1 MNEADP
7 LSIFQKKGVFL
18 PNMAR
23 DKIHTPVKEALID
36 DGWLVTDDPLYMK
49 VGNLPIFID
58 LGAERVF
65 GAEKDDE
72 RIAVEVKTFG
82 NPSFITALY
91 EAVGKYVVYRKALRL
106 EESDRTLYLAMPED
120 VYIRYSAE
128 PLFIGTLE
136 DENVNLILFET
147 DIEKI
152 TKWIKR

>member
-65 GAEKDDE
+65 GAW
-72 RIAVEVKTFG
+72 RFLVARVQG
-82 NPSFITALY
+82 CN
-91 EAVGKYVVYRKALRL
+91 
-106 EESDRTLYLAMPED
+106 LAQSRE
-120 VYIRYSAE
+120 
-128 PLFIGTLE
+128 
-136 DENVNLILFET
+136 
-147 DIEKI
+147 
-152 TKWIKR
+152 